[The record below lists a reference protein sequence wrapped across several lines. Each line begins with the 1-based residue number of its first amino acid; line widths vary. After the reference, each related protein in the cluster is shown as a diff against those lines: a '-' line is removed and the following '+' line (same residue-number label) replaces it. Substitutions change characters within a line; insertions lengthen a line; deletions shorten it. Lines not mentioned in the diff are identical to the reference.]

1 MPANNKTKDGVKKSV
16 GRKKKHALQEIP
28 ATETDKIFRRPTQ
41 TSGTPKKKK
50 DERARKR
57 NTIINFRV
65 TPTEQILIKA
75 RADASGL
82 TQQKFFTE
90 SCMYQTVMV
99 KGTISAFKKI
109 DEKMDA
115 LSRCINRNPNLES
128 LDPAQL
134 ETMRMILEILERMY
148 PEKHSPD

>member
-1 MPANNKTKDGVKKSV
+1 MSENNKPIVKVKKAR
-16 GRKKKHALQEIP
+16 GRKKKTSLQEIP
-28 ATETDKIFRRPTQ
+28 VAETDKIFRRPTQ
-41 TSGTPKKKK
+41 TSGTSKKKK

-99 KGTISAFKKI
+99 KGTISVFKKI
-109 DEKMDA
+109 DEKMDE
-115 LSRCINRNPNLES
+115 LSRHINRNTNLDAM
-128 LDPAQL
+128 DPAQL
-134 ETMRMILEILERMY
+134 ETMRIILEILEKMY
-148 PEKHSPD
+148 PEKNTAG